1 MRLVEMYSPMD
12 LLEYSIP
19 REVAYRIARS
29 SKSELDMSIVPQMG
43 HSAKIEAYLLVAD
56 QRLWLERIG
65 GGSLTVRESY
75 SVPPATPATVEVSID
90 GEVQEMPIVLVDGLS
105 PGIEARYCTLG

>member
-1 MRLVEMYSPMD
+1 
-12 LLEYSIP
+12 
-19 REVAYRIARS
+19 
-29 SKSELDMSIVPQMG
+29 MSIVPQMG